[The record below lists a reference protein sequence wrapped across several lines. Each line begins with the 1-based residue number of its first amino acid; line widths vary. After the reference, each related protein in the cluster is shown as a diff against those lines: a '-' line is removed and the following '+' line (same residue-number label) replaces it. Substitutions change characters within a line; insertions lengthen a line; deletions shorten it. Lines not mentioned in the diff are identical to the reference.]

1 MIFSSNIT
9 ISHVQQIIVSLDTI
23 VFDPYLILKI
33 DLQNFKTLHSLRK
46 YKNILLKKKK
56 RRDVLS
62 LQIYNINTWDI
73 SASASSVPLAA

>member
-46 YKNILLKKKK
+46 YKNILLKKKEKKK
-56 RRDVLS
+56 RCFKFANL
-62 LQIYNINTWDI
+62 
-73 SASASSVPLAA
+73 